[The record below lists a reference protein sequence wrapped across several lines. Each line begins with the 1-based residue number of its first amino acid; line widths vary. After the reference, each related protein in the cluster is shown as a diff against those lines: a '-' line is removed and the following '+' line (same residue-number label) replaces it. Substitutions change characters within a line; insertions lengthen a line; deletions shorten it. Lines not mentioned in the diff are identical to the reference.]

1 MLLIKMR
8 MNRPRML
15 AYIPT
20 VRLAAGLALTVLTV
34 TACGSGGSSDVS
46 QSGTSTTPN
55 RAPSIQ
61 SFDPEEILEGSQLSV
76 AIVSSDPDGDSLDRS
91 ISGPDTP
98 FFTINEEDFI
108 ELAVLPDWEAREDAD
123 ANNIFEITLTVSDGD
138 QSASANL
145 EVTLVDA
152 LEGTVVD
159 GVMSG
164 ATVFID
170 INNNSVLDND
180 EVSTETD
187 SSGVFFL
194 PYVPSSQQGVIVS
207 LGGTDSLTGN
217 ALPNLALRSA
227 AGEFTGNHIGIN
239 LFSTLTSALDETERR
254 EFDLLSS
261 DALRLNDVIQ
271 QNIWVTAQSGDVAA
285 EQTAR
290 LNLQLGLM
298 LLSTRSLFDDDVS
311 NSVVASTLA
320 ASLLA
325 NEVKDL
331 GSLLRSPTAVT
342 RLLENVS
349 DAQGSDQRN
358 PTSIS
363 VLATSLSNLNE
374 IIASP
379 EIDVFDHLM
388 RGIISAGQTRL
399 TPAADQLLR
408 SDSIESFLSDASIEK
423 LLGTLSAGQS
433 GINTDGDVLIDLL
446 DPDDDND
453 TVNDSVDVFPKD
465 PTESVDTDNDGTGNN
480 ADTDDDNDGISDG
493 DDQFP
498 LDESEWA
505 DNDSDGIGNNADE
518 DDDND
523 GVVDIVDAFPFD
535 PQETLDTDNDGIG
548 NNADEDDDG
557 DGVSDDDDSFPL
569 NAAEQIDTDQ
579 DGIGD
584 NADIDDDNDGYIDAV
599 DDLPQDPLEYVDTD
613 GDGIGNNTDTDD
625 DNDGVADLVDLFPLD
640 ASEASDADA
649 DGIGDN
655 GDPDDDNDGTP
666 DINDAFPLDATE
678 DTDTDLDGVG
688 NNADLDDDNDG
699 VADTEDALPLD
710 PTETEDSDDDG
721 IGNNADPDDD
731 NDGVEDTVDAF
742 PLDPLESTDTDGDG
756 VGNNSDIDDDNDG
769 VEDDRDIFPLD
780 PDESVDTDGDGTGNN
795 ADSDDDGDGI
805 PDSEDAFPLDPEE
818 TTDSDG
824 DGIGNNEDPDDDNDG
839 FTDDSDAFP
848 LDPSE
853 WLDSDNDGIGNNRD
867 SDDDGDGVPDSNDD
881 FPLDPDETIDTDGD
895 GIGNN
900 TDDDDDGDGFN
911 DDGDA
916 FPFDSTEW
924 VDTDGDGTGNN
935 ADNDDDGDGVN
946 DESDAFPL
954 DPEESVDTDNDGIG
968 NNEDTDDDGDGV
980 ADKDD
985 DFPLDPSE
993 SVDTDGDGTGDNAD
1007 NDDDGDGVPDDDD
1020 AFPKDPNES
1029 IDLDGD
1035 GIGDNADTDDD
1046 GDGVDDDA
1054 DAFPRNPDETID
1066 TDGDGLGNNAD
1077 LDDDADTVPDTEDNC
1092 PLTSNTVQLD
1102 TDGDGVGNVCDIDD
1116 DNDSI
1121 PDEEDNCPLASNPD
1135 QLDSDGDGWGDACG
1149 GLDDDDDG
1157 IPNAADN
1164 CPTIV
1169 NEDQSDLD
1177 SDGVGD
1183 PCDADKDGDG
1193 VDNTE
1198 DDFPENPNVY
1208 LQPQILSADYEFNLL
1223 PVRTVLTRLLQ
1234 VSAQD
1239 NRVLTYTVSEQP
1251 DLGTV
1256 TFSSSDDSFNYI
1268 TSQKIQ
1274 SADEFVVV
1282 ANDGFVNSE
1291 PASISLTM
1299 NSDPLYPYQWHL
1311 ENSGQTNFATIPGVA
1326 GNDLLLADAHQQG
1339 LTGQGVIVAVVDDG
1353 LEIEHEDL
1361 APNVVPG
1368 GSFDFVDEDNNPQ
1381 KAGGDGGHGTSVAGI
1396 IASRGWNNIG
1406 TRGSAPYASLKGF
1419 NFLQAQSSANFLAS
1433 FGGSSY
1439 TADVDV
1445 FNFSAGIPLAGFL
1458 TLPASRVS
1466 VITETLPSLRGGK
1479 GALMVKSAGNYFG
1492 DYCEQPEGV
1501 RLGCIDAVTDP
1512 HHIFQQIM
1520 IVGSLGAD
1528 GLKSSY
1534 SSVGAVLWVSG
1545 YGGEY
1550 GLNAEHLGYSDEI
1563 IAAYPDLFEPA
1574 IMTTDQSGCDRGYV
1588 KASGESAN
1596 VLADITPNA
1605 PASAA
1610 SNPFNDG
1617 DSPLPENASCHY
1629 VSTFNGTSS
1638 AAPSVSGSLALVYE
1652 ANPELTYRDV
1662 KHIVAATSLKVDAN
1676 FGSESVDNIVY
1687 YQWVTNGAGFT
1698 HHNWYGFGAIDTD
1711 AAVAMAKNYSP
1722 TALGE
1727 QTITPW
1733 EDNVEEIEATLPEM
1747 TERTYSIA
1755 NEAGGKIELVRL
1767 KIDFSIEEPGG
1778 LGIRLESP
1786 SGTVSTLLQPNTN
1799 FSVNPNRAV
1808 YLASAAFYGED
1819 SAGTWK
1825 LQLFDHL
1832 DDGNELELRSWALK
1846 FFQHDGD

>member
-1 MLLIKMR
+1 
-8 MNRPRML
+8 ML
-15 AYIPT
+15 AYVPT
-20 VRLAAGLALTVLTV
+20 PRLAAGLAVAVLTV
-34 TACGSGGSSDVS
+34 TACGGGGSS
-46 QSGTSTTPN
+46 STASDIAVTPN
-55 RAPSIQ
+55 RQPTID
-61 SFDPEEILEGSQLSV
+61 SFEPIEVLEGSQISV
-76 AIVSSDPDGDSLDRS
+76 EIKSRDPDGDLLSWSL
-91 ISGPDTP
+91 SGVDAA
-98 FFTINEEDFI
+98 FFTIDSDQIIRFT
-108 ELAVLPDWEAREDAD
+108 ALPDWERREDSNAD
-123 ANNIFEITLTVSDGD
+123 NVFELTVAVSDGG
-138 QSASANL
+138 QSVSTPLAISLIN
-145 EVTLVDA
+145 A
-152 LEGTVVD
+152 LEGSVID
-159 GVMSG
+159 GPI
-164 ATVFID
+164 ANARVFID
-170 INNNSVLDND
+170 QDGNGAFTAD
-180 EVSTETD
+180 ETETQSD
-187 SSGVFFL
+187 ENGNFFM
-194 PYVPSSQQGVIVS
+194 PFPSSPEGLRIIA
-207 LGGTDSLTGN
+207 LGGTDALTNN
-217 ALPNLALRSA
+217 ALDSLELASTLTSSY
-227 AGEFTGNHIGIN
+227 TDHVGIN
-239 LFSTLTSALDETERR
+239 LFSTFASHLDDTDQRALENR
-254 EFDLLSS
+254 LSDGARL
-261 DALRLNDVIQ
+261 DAITT
-271 QNIWVTAQSGDVAA
+271 QNIWLAA
-285 EQTAR
+285 DDDAAFAAR
-290 LNLQLGLM
+290 LNLQLGLLTLAVRAFDSDPESETPSPAIAAALVTNPASKLADLVRSKFDLAM
-298 LLSTRSLFDDDVS
+298 LIEQTSIKSSVDSQNESVEALASVLSDLNEVIGSDELFLDSPLMSDVISLSQTTLMTAV
-311 NSVVASTLA
+311 NQLA
-320 ASLLA
+320 ASGSAVDFLAETSVTVLLA
-325 NEVKDL
+325 PL
-331 GSLLRSPTAVT
+331 SST
-342 RLLENVS
+342 S
-349 DAQGSDQRN
+349 DG
-358 PTSIS
+358 
-363 VLATSLSNLNE
+363 E
-374 IIASP
+374 
-379 EIDVFDHLM
+379 
-388 RGIISAGQTRL
+388 
-399 TPAADQLLR
+399 
-408 SDSIESFLSDASIEK
+408 
-423 LLGTLSAGQS
+423 
-433 GINTDGDVLIDLL
+433 NTDGDALSNLL

-453 TVNDSVDVFPKD
+453 GVNDSIDLFPLD
-465 PTESVDTDNDGTGNN
+465 PSEWIDTDQDGEGNN
-480 ADTDDDNDGISDG
+480 SDTDDDNDGVSDS
-493 DDQFP
+493 DDIFP
-498 LDESEWA
+498 LNDTEWA
-505 DNDSDGIGNNADE
+505 DNDSDGIGNNVDD

-523 GVVDIVDAFPFD
+523 GVADIVDAFPFD
-535 PQETLDTDNDGIG
+535 PLETVDTDSDGMG
-548 NNADEDDDG
+548 NNADQDDDG
-557 DGVSDDDDSFPL
+557 DGVIDESDSFPL
-569 NAAEQIDTDQ
+569 DATEQVDTDQ

-584 NADIDDDNDGYIDAV
+584 NADIDDDNDGYIDTV
-599 DDLPQDPLEYVDTD
+599 DDLPSDPLENIDTD
-613 GDGIGNNTDTDD
+613 GDGVGNNRDTDD
-625 DNDGVADLVDLFPLD
+625 DNDGVGDDVDLFPLD
-640 ASEASDADA
+640 PTEATDA
-649 DGIGDN
+649 DGDGVGDN
-655 GDPDDDNDGTP
+655 SDPDDDNDGTP
-666 DINDAFPLDATE
+666 DVSDAFPFDASE
-678 DTDTDLDGVG
+678 NTDTDLDGVG

-710 PTETEDSDDDG
+710 PAETEDSDNDG
-721 IGNNADPDDD
+721 IGNNADLDDD
-731 NDGVEDTVDAF
+731 NDGVEDTVDVF
-742 PLDPLESTDTDGDG
+742 PLDPLESSDTDGDG

-769 VEDDRDIFPLD
+769 VEDDRDVFPLD

-805 PDSEDAFPLDPEE
+805 RDSEDAFPLDPEE
-818 TTDSDG
+818 TTDSDR

-848 LDPSE
+848 FDPSE
-853 WLDSDNDGIGNNRD
+853 RLDTDNDGIGNNRD
-867 SDDDGDGVPDSNDD
+867 S
-881 FPLDPDETIDTDGD
+881 
-895 GIGNN
+895 
-900 TDDDDDGDGFN
+900 
-911 DDGDA
+911 
-916 FPFDSTEW
+916 
-924 VDTDGDGTGNN
+924 
-935 ADNDDDGDGVN
+935 DDDGDGVN

-968 NNEDTDDDGDGV
+968 NNADTDDDGDGV
-980 ADKDD
+980 ADSDD
-985 DFPLDPSE
+985 DFPLDPGE

-1007 NDDDGDGVPDDDD
+1007 NDDDGDGVPDDAD
-1020 AFPKDPNES
+1020 AFPRDPTES
-1029 IDLDGD
+1029 VDLDGD

-1054 DAFPRNPDETID
+1054 DAFPRNPNETID

-1102 TDGDGVGNVCDIDD
+1102 TDGDGVGNVCDADD

-1121 PDEEDNCPLASNPD
+1121 LDEEDNCPLASNPD

-1164 CPTIV
+1164 CPTV
-1169 NEDQSDLD
+1169 ANEDQFDLD

-1183 PCDADKDGDG
+1183 PCDTDKDGDG
-1193 VDNTE
+1193 VDNRE

-1208 LQPQILSADYEFNLL
+1208 LQPQILSAAYEFNLV

-1234 VSAQD
+1234 VTSQD
-1239 NRVLTYTVSEQP
+1239 NRPLKYTVSEHP

-1256 TFSSSDDSFNYI
+1256 TFGSSDDSFNYI
-1268 TSQKIQ
+1268 TSQNVQ
-1274 SADEFVVV
+1274 STDEFVVV

-1291 PASISLTM
+1291 PANISLTM
-1299 NSDPLYPYQWHL
+1299 NSDPLYPFQWHL
-1311 ENSGQTNFATIPGVA
+1311 ENSGQTNFATVPGLT

-1361 APNVVPG
+1361 APNAVPG

-1381 KAGGDGGHGTSVAGI
+1381 KVGGDGGHGTSVAGI

-1406 TRGSAPYASLKGF
+1406 TRGGAPYASLKGF
-1419 NFLQAQSSANFLAS
+1419 NFLQAQNSANFLAS
-1433 FGGSSY
+1433 FGGSDY
-1439 TADVDV
+1439 TADVDI
-1445 FNFSAGIPLAGFL
+1445 FNFSAGVPLSGFT
-1458 TLPASRVS
+1458 TLSASRIS

-1492 DYCEQPEGV
+1492 TYCEQPEGV

-1534 SSVGAVLWVSG
+1534 SSAGAVLWVSG

-1550 GLNAEHLGYSDEI
+1550 GLNAEHLGYSDETV
-1563 IAAYPDLFEPA
+1563 AANPDLFEPA

-1596 VLADITPNA
+1596 LPARITSNT

-1662 KHIVAATSLKVDAN
+1662 KNIVAATSRKVDAN

-1711 AAVAMAKNYSP
+1711 AAVAVAKNYSAD
-1722 TALGE
+1722 TLGE

-1733 EDNVEEIEATLPEM
+1733 EDNEELLDTTVPEM
-1747 TERTYSIA
+1747 TERTYSIS

-1767 KIDFSIEEPGG
+1767 KIDFSIEKPEG

-1786 SGTVSTLLQPNTN
+1786 LGTVSTLLQPNST
-1799 FSVNPNRAV
+1799 FTVNPNGAV

-1819 SAGTWK
+1819 SSGTWK
-1825 LQLFDHL
+1825 LKLFDHL

>member
-1 MLLIKMR
+1 
-8 MNRPRML
+8 ML
-15 AYIPT
+15 AYVPT
-20 VRLAAGLALTVLTV
+20 PRLAAGLAVTVLTL
-34 TACGSGGSSDVS
+34 TACGGGGSS
-46 QSGTSTTPN
+46 STASDIAVTPN
-55 RAPSIQ
+55 RQPTIDSLEPI
-61 SFDPEEILEGSQLSV
+61 EVLEGSQVSV
-76 AIVSSDPDGDSLDRS
+76 EIKSTDPDGDPLSWSL
-91 ISGPDTP
+91 SGVDAA
-98 FFTINEEDFI
+98 FFTIDSDQIIRFT
-108 ELAVLPDWEAREDAD
+108 ALPDWERREDSNAD
-123 ANNIFEITLTVSDGD
+123 NVFELTVAVSDGG
-138 QSASANL
+138 QSVSTPLAISLIN
-145 EVTLVDA
+145 A
-152 LEGTVVD
+152 LEGSVVD
-159 GVMSG
+159 GPI
-164 ATVFID
+164 ANARVFID
-170 INNNSVLDND
+170 QDGNGAFTAD
-180 EVSTETD
+180 ETETQSD
-187 SSGVFFL
+187 ENGNFFM
-194 PYVPSSQQGVIVS
+194 PFPSSPEGLRIIA
-207 LGGTDSLTGN
+207 LGGTDTLTNN
-217 ALPNLALRSA
+217 ALDSLELASTLTSSY
-227 AGEFTGNHIGIN
+227 TDHVGIN
-239 LFSTLTSALDETERR
+239 LFSTFASHLGDTDQRALEKR
-254 EFDLLSS
+254 LSDGARL
-261 DALRLNDVIQ
+261 DAITT
-271 QNIWVTAQSGDVAA
+271 QNIWLAA
-285 EQTAR
+285 DDDAAFAAR
-290 LNLQLGLM
+290 LNLQLGLLTLAVRAFESDPESETPSPAIAAALATNPDSKLADLVRSKFDLAM
-298 LLSTRSLFDDDVS
+298 LIEQTSNKTSVDSQNESVEALASVLSDLNEVIGSGELFLDSPLMTDVISLSQTTLISAV
-311 NSVVASTLA
+311 NQLA
-320 ASLLA
+320 ASGSAVDFLAETSVAVLLA
-325 NEVKDL
+325 PL
-331 GSLLRSPTAVT
+331 SST
-342 RLLENVS
+342 S
-349 DAQGSDQRN
+349 DG
-358 PTSIS
+358 
-363 VLATSLSNLNE
+363 E
-374 IIASP
+374 
-379 EIDVFDHLM
+379 
-388 RGIISAGQTRL
+388 
-399 TPAADQLLR
+399 
-408 SDSIESFLSDASIEK
+408 
-423 LLGTLSAGQS
+423 
-433 GINTDGDVLIDLL
+433 NTDGDALSNLL

-453 TVNDSVDVFPKD
+453 DVNDSIDLFPLD
-465 PTESVDTDNDGTGNN
+465 PNEWIDSDGDGLGNN
-480 ADTDDDNDGISDG
+480 SDTDDDNDGVNDSD
-493 DDQFP
+493 DIFP
-498 LDESEWA
+498 LDEAEWA
-505 DNDSDGIGNNADE
+505 DNDSDGIGNNADD

-523 GVVDIVDAFPFD
+523 GVADIVDAFPFD
-535 PQETLDTDNDGIG
+535 PSETADTDNDGIG
-548 NNADEDDDG
+548 NNADDDDDG
-557 DGVSDDDDSFPL
+557 DGVIDESDSFPL
-569 NAAEQIDTDQ
+569 DATEQVDTDQ

-584 NADIDDDNDGYIDAV
+584 NADIDDDNDGYIDTV
-599 DDLPQDPLEYVDTD
+599 DDLPSDPLEHIDTD
-613 GDGIGNNTDTDD
+613 GDGIGNNSDTDD
-625 DNDGVADLVDLFPLD
+625 DNDGVTDDVDLFPLD
-640 ASEASDADA
+640 PTEATDA
-649 DGIGDN
+649 DGDGTGDN
-655 GDPDDDNDGTP
+655 SDPDDDNDGTP
-666 DINDAFPLDATE
+666 DVSDAFPFDANE

-710 PTETEDSDDDG
+710 PTETEDSDNDG

-780 PDESVDTDGDGTGNN
+780 PNESVDTDGDGTGNN

-853 WLDSDNDGIGNNRD
+853 WLDTDNDGIGNNRD
-867 SDDDGDGVPDSNDD
+867 SDDDGDGVPDNNDD

-911 DDGDA
+911 DDDDA

-946 DESDAFPL
+946 DQSDAFPL

-968 NNEDTDDDGDGV
+968 NNTDTDDDGDGV

-985 DFPLDPSE
+985 DFPLDPGE

-1007 NDDDGDGVPDDDD
+1007 NDDDGDGVPDDAD
-1020 AFPKDPNES
+1020 AFPRDPNES
-1029 IDLDGD
+1029 VDLDGD

-1046 GDGVDDDA
+1046 GDGIDDDA
-1054 DAFPRNPDETID
+1054 DAFPRNPNETID

-1102 TDGDGVGNVCDIDD
+1102 TDGDGVGNVCDADD

-1121 PDEEDNCPLASNPD
+1121 PDEDDNCPLASNPD

-1164 CPTIV
+1164 CPTIA

-1183 PCDADKDGDG
+1183 PCDTDKDGDG

-1208 LQPQILSADYEFNLL
+1208 LQPQILSAAYEFNLV

-1234 VSAQD
+1234 VTSQD
-1239 NRVLTYTVSEQP
+1239 NRVLTYTVSEHP

-1256 TFSSSDDSFNYI
+1256 TFGSSDDSFNYI
-1268 TSQKIQ
+1268 TSQNVQ
-1274 SADEFVVV
+1274 STDEFVVV

-1291 PASISLTM
+1291 PANISLTM

-1311 ENSGQTNFATIPGVA
+1311 ENSGQTNFATVPGLA

-1361 APNVVPG
+1361 APNAVPG

-1406 TRGSAPYASLKGF
+1406 TRGAAPYASLKGF
-1419 NFLQAQSSANFLAS
+1419 NFLQAQNSANFLAS

-1445 FNFSAGIPLAGFL
+1445 FNFSAGIPLAGFM

-1492 DYCEQPEGV
+1492 NYCEQPEGV

-1550 GLNAEHLGYSDEI
+1550 GQNAEHLGYSDEI

-1588 KASGESAN
+1588 KSSGESAN
-1596 VLADITPNA
+1596 VLTNIAPDA

-1662 KHIVAATSLKVDAN
+1662 KNIVAATSRKVDTN

-1711 AAVAMAKNYSP
+1711 AAVAVAKSYSAN
-1722 TALGE
+1722 TLGE

-1733 EDNVEEIEATLPEM
+1733 EDNAEEIDATLPEM
-1747 TERTYSIA
+1747 TERTYSIS
-1755 NEAGGKIELVRL
+1755 NQAGGKIELVRL

-1786 SGTVSTLLQPNTN
+1786 SGTVSTLLQPNTI

-1819 SAGTWK
+1819 SSGTWK
-1825 LQLFDHL
+1825 LKLFDHL